1 MNSMTGFGRAEVKT
15 KNGKFTTEVA
25 SVNNRF
31 LEVSL
36 RLPRSFFALEPKV
49 RQLVTSRLKRGK
61 INLFVNYE
69 LPDNAPE
76 KYPINQSAAIA
87 YHKKLKKL
95 SKELKLVDDIKLSD
109 LLSLPEITGSEQTS
123 LDPDLLLPPL
133 KSSVEKALT
142 GLIGMRREE
151 GQALK
156 RDMSER
162 LTIIS
167 RLNKEIMAKAPLAV
181 QSHRERLSERLEELL
196 ARPAADQVRLEE
208 ELAIIAEKT
217 DIAEEC
223 TRMVSHIEQ
232 FKATMKQKGS
242 IGKTI
247 NFILQEMNREAN
259 TIASKSSEISITQAS
274 INVKDEVERLR
285 EQVQNIE

>member
-1 MNSMTGFGRAEVKT
+1 MTGFGRAEVKT
-15 KNGKFTTEVA
+15 KNGKFTTEVT

-36 RLPRSFFALEPKV
+36 RLPRTFFALEPKV
-49 RQLVTSRLKRGK
+49 RQLVSSRLSRGK
-61 INLFVNYE
+61 LHIFVNYE
-69 LPDNAPE
+69 LPDSAPE
-76 KYPINQSAAIA
+76 KYPINQSAARA
-87 YHKKLKKL
+87 YYKQLMKL
-95 SKELKLVDDIKLSD
+95 SKELKLVNDIRLSD
-109 LLSLPEITGSEQTS
+109 LLALPEICSSDQTS
-123 LDPDLLLPPL
+123 ADPDLFWPPL

-142 GLIGMRREE
+142 GLVGMRREE
-151 GQALK
+151 GQAMA
-156 RDMSER
+156 RDMAER

-167 RLNKEIMAKAPLAV
+167 RLNKEILAKAPQAV
-181 QSHRERLSERLEELL
+181 LVYRQRFTERLEELL
-196 ARPAADQVRLEE
+196 TRPVADQIRLEE
-208 ELAIIAEKT
+208 EIAVFAEKT

-232 FKATMKQKGS
+232 FRATMKQKGS

-259 TIASKSSEISITQAS
+259 TIASKASEISITKAS

-285 EQVQNIE
+285 ELVQNVE